1 MSRTP
6 QQLKDSLLAAID
18 KDAKIVNMPAV
29 MEVLSALE
37 HYPITK
43 EALEETR
50 LGKHI
55 NEVRKQT
62 GDVELARRSKR
73 LLRAWQRLVTPASGS
88 PAPNPNVPSNLVTN
102 PSLTLAASSAPCP
115 VSSATNIV
123 SNISANANFTSNVA
137 PNPTPE
143 PNGRLHRS
151 PISLSPHQHNG
162 LSVTPYRIQVPSP
175 APQSLALTP
184 PQPLPVNLVKPNSG
198 LKACQLA
205 NSNEDC
211 QDQAEAR
218 CLKIVRPENA
228 CLLAKGKRQNL
239 DDGKNKITNNT
250 PRPGNGGHVPTSSH
264 SMPSP
269 VSSRMDCSAFPLS
282 TTSKKCKN
290 SSNISSRKRLKVQD
304 CSIASSGSA
313 AAVVCDGTT
322 DLVTQLPQTVQP
334 QSLPPPAKIKERKIT
349 FDPVTGLIVESTR
362 LREVLDTEKDLSSS
376 SSPPPAPSRSPP
388 PSPGAVTDWREALS
402 HNATVRGY
410 LNRQR
415 NALIG
420 CDTTDVTEGT
430 TLNVASGLARGIAQ
444 GPPPAPSGFRPGD
457 SGCPITGQ
465 DLMRLHGDDIDSD
478 GRWPGVNGCNDDQGS
493 WYDWTACL
501 TLDPHGQGGE
511 LVILPYVCL
520 D

>member
-1 MSRTP
+1 AS
-6 QQLKDSLLAAID
+6 AIPLSPPR
-18 KDAKIVNMPAV
+18 ASTIPSSIVNMPAV

-102 PSLTLAASSAPCP
+102 PSLTLAPCSASSP

-123 SNISANANFTSNVA
+123 TNISANANFTSNVT
-137 PNPTPE
+137 PNPAPE

-162 LSVTPYRIQVPSP
+162 LSVTPNRIQVPSP
-175 APQSLALTP
+175 APQSLPLTP
-184 PQPLPVNLVKPNSG
+184 PQPLPINLVKPNTG
-198 LKACQLA
+198 LKACELA
-205 NSNEDC
+205 VSNEDC
-211 QDQAEAR
+211 
-218 CLKIVRPENA
+218 
-228 CLLAKGKRQNL
+228 
-239 DDGKNKITNNT
+239 
-250 PRPGNGGHVPTSSH
+250 
-264 SMPSP
+264 
-269 VSSRMDCSAFPLS
+269 SA
-282 TTSKKCKN
+282 
-290 SSNISSRKRLKVQD
+290 V
-304 CSIASSGSA
+304 
-313 AAVVCDGTT
+313 AV
-322 DLVTQLPQTVQP
+322 
-334 QSLPPPAKIKERKIT
+334 SLPPPAKLKERKIT
-349 FDPVTGLIVESTR
+349 FNPVTGLIVESTR
-362 LREVLDTEKDLSSS
+362 LREVVDTEKDLSSS

-388 PSPGAVTDWREALS
+388 SPGAATDWREALS

-420 CDTTDVTEGT
+420 CDAPDVTEGT

-457 SGCPITGQ
+457 SGHPITEQ
-465 DLMRLHGDDIDSD
+465 DLMHLHGDEMDCSD
-478 GRWPGVNGCNDDQGS
+478 GHWPGVNGCNDDQGS